1 MDKNVIHKVLDL
13 VRRPIGKFREI
24 NRRYAKPRTHMSR
37 AVKISLLLLRLYLLF
52 LVLIVVYRLIISL
65 R

>member
-1 MDKNVIHKVLDL
+1 MDKNVVHRVLDL
-13 VRRPIGKFREI
+13 VRRPIGKIKEI
-24 NRRYAKPRTHMSR
+24 NRRYAKPRIHMSR
-37 AVKISLLLLRLYLLF
+37 TVKISLLLLRLYLLF

>member
-1 MDKNVIHKVLDL
+1 MDKNVGHKILSFIG
-13 VRRPIGKFREI
+13 RPIGKIREI
-24 NRRYAKPRTHMSR
+24 NRRYATPRTHMSR
-37 AVKISLLLLRLYLLF
+37 TVKISLMLLRLYLLF